1 MSATAVLLAGS
12 RPGGDPLAQELGLQ
26 VKAMI
31 PVGGEPMIGRPL
43 SALRA
48 SKAIGQIR
56 VLSQDVEAL
65 RTAVGRAKSVR
76 LQRSEGTIASTLLAL
91 MFDKS
96 IQWPL
101 VVTTA
106 DHALLEPA
114 MIDQLLTD
122 ADGADVAV
130 AVVEQTALMQ
140 RLPQTRRTWLKFRNG
155 AYTGANLFV
164 FGSPKAAAAIEI
176 WRSVEQDRKKG
187 WRMIAALGPMTLIGT
202 ALRLLTIDQTAA
214 RLGRKLG
221 LNVRIVRMADPL
233 AGIDVDKLDD
243 LKLVEAIVAGRA

>member
-1 MSATAVLLAGS
+1 
-12 RPGGDPLAQELGLQ
+12 
-26 VKAMI
+26 
-31 PVGGEPMIGRPL
+31 
-43 SALRA
+43 
-48 SKAIGQIR
+48 
-56 VLSQDVEAL
+56 

-106 DHALLEPA
+106 DHALLERV
-114 MIDQLLTD
+114 MVDQLLTD

-140 RLPQTRRTWLKFRNG
+140 RLPQTRRTGLKFRNG

-221 LNVRIVRMADPL
+221 LNVRIVRIADPL